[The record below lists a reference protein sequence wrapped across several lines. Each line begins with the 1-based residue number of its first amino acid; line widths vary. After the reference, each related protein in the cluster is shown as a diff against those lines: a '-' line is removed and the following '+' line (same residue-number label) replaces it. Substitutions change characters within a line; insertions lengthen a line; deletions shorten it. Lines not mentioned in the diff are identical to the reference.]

1 MRPKPWRRAT
11 RRGRWRWPRT
21 RWRWI
26 HLRYWGTR
34 RGEMRSRQWGER
46 KRRGGSGTRHSGKRE
61 SSNRARSRCS
71 CRILRASLTSRGFPA
86 RIFREAQVRVPGGW
100 KFQRENRGK
109 AEGARMS
116 WREGW
121 RTRGD
126 DLRTFLADF
135 VSFPSQLRRWIKST
149 YNEPLNKRS
158 SKKYLSLSPHLH
170 GSIAT
175 LI

>member
-1 MRPKPWRRAT
+1 
-11 RRGRWRWPRT
+11 
-21 RWRWI
+21 
-26 HLRYWGTR
+26 
-34 RGEMRSRQWGER
+34 
-46 KRRGGSGTRHSGKRE
+46 
-61 SSNRARSRCS
+61 
-71 CRILRASLTSRGFPA
+71 
-86 RIFREAQVRVPGGW
+86 
-100 KFQRENRGK
+100 
-109 AEGARMS
+109 MS

-175 LI
+175 LIQMGGTYVRQRTPLRERADQCG